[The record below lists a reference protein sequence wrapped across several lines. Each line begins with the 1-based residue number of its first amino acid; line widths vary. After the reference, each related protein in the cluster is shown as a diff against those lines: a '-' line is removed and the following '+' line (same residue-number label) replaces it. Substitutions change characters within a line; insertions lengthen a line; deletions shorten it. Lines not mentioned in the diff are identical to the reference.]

1 MKRTLLAVGIAV
13 LVSMM
18 FVPCDRYG
26 FYFWRGPQPFWICI
40 DGLTPY
46 QWQVMWPKLV
56 LQTVFLAVLFAII
69 VNLLP
74 RRK

>member
-13 LVSMM
+13 LASLM
-18 FVPCDRYG
+18 
-26 FYFWRGPQPFWICI
+26 WIPEY
-40 DGLTPY
+40 TPY
-46 QWQVMWPKLV
+46 VGRYRVSILSPNQHDIDWSQLI
-56 LQTVFLAVLFAII
+56 LQTIFAAVVAAII